1 MEPTFYPTNQIQM
14 LIDYPIILGSDS
26 NGGDS
31 GGPVG
36 LGQRASGK
44 LGGDHVDDSG

>member
-1 MEPTFYPTNQIQM
+1 M
-14 LIDYPIILGSDS
+14 LIDYPIIFGSDS